1 MTVSPQVPFV
11 TRVYTGPGDYD
22 FNFLVYD
29 VSNLEISIVDSS
41 GVPQTLTVAN
51 YSAVTLSPLSGGT
64 VTITDALSELP
75 SSGTLYI
82 RRVMAYQQTIDW
94 INNEAFNMELL
105 ERSQDQMV
113 MMLQQIDNNVR
124 DAMLLSTWRGTWV
137 YPVTYNAKDLAVA
150 PNGNWYACL
159 ETHTSTSDFDTD
171 LAAGYWIL
179 ALDLAAVTALRD
191 ECLGYAE
198 DTAADL
204 VLTNAD
210 VVLTHADV
218 ATTNANVAT
227 TNADAV
233 QTGLD
238 RAAVAADL
246 LLTNEDVV
254 SCQALVD
261 SIDQPTILRK
271 DADTGAAILPPGTTA
286 QRPSVPSEGMLRY
299 NTDLKS
305 FEGYA
310 DGVWGTVGGGASGA
324 VQNPVFY
331 ENDTNVTGD
340 YTITTGKN
348 AMSAGPIT
356 VDTGITVTVPDG
368 SVWTVV

>member
-1 MTVSPQVPFV
+1 MTVSAQSPVV

-22 FNFLVYD
+22 FDFLVYD
-29 VSNLEISIVDSS
+29 VANLEMTIVDTS

-51 YSAVTLSPLSGGT
+51 YSAVTLSPNPGGT
-64 VTITDALSELP
+64 VTITDALGVLP
-75 SSGTLYI
+75 LGTLYI
-82 RRVMAYQQTIDW
+82 RRTLAYQQTIDW

-113 MMLQQIDNNVR
+113 MMLQQIDSIVK

-137 YPVTYNAKDLAVA
+137 TPVTYNAKDLVVA

-159 ETHTSTSDFDTD
+159 ETHTSDDFTAD
-171 LAAGYWIL
+171 LAAGYWVL

-218 ATTNANVAT
+218 VL
-227 TNADAV
+227 TNADVVLTHADVV

-238 RAAVAADL
+238 RAATAADL
-246 LLTNEDVV
+246 VLTNEDVV
-254 SCQALVD
+254 TTQGLVD
-261 SIDQPTILRK
+261 SIDTPTILRK

-348 AMSAGPIT
+348 AVSAGPIEIDDD
-356 VDTGITVTVPDG
+356 VTVTVPDG